1 MRGRPKAQGKGK
13 PYSLCLSASDGWAG
27 GWSIKRLERSVGFRR
42 HLWYNVP
49 RAFIF
54 EDKPCDVSLGLE
66 PSLWAASLYAYGY
79 SAQGL
84 YVVGTNDAR
93 SPWAWSRP
101 SGPVLFLHNKRG
113 RMHRL
118 PMAEKGNP
126 LYNWSFAKEKGVF
139 SYRTGGILIHMRVYD
154 RGTAIRV

>member
-93 SPWAWSRP
+93 SPWAWRNWLSVGTTSSRFAAP
-101 SGPVLFLHNKRG
+101 PI
-113 RMHRL
+113 L
-118 PMAEKGNP
+118 PLR
-126 LYNWSFAKEKGVF
+126 LYNKGREKCD
-139 SYRTGGILIHMRVYD
+139 SISRERC
-154 RGTAIRV
+154 R